1 MRLDEDESL
10 VLGIS
15 FGKQTDSLKVCLT
28 FDPPSA
34 GPPLESAPQPEAGHV
49 GAAGA
54 AVSAGG
60 RDPGQT
66 ARAGGAAA
74 GQGLGACLRKVLV
87 CAPAPRGRAPRGS
100 TPKGSRRLPIT
111 RKTQA

>member
-1 MRLDEDESL
+1 MRLDEDES
-10 VLGIS
+10 VILGIS

-54 AVSAGG
+54 AVGAGG

-74 GQGLGACLRKVLV
+74 GQGLGARLRKVLV

-100 TPKGSRRLPIT
+100 TPKGSHRLPIT
-111 RKTQA
+111 GKTQA